1 MHVSNQKA
9 PPPRL
14 RLRVT
19 ASAESIMRSGH
30 PWLFADSIREQNREG
45 GLGELAVVYD
55 RHNKFLA
62 IGLFDPDSPLR
73 VRVLHSGKPQT
84 VDRNWW
90 RGRLAQALTRRN
102 GLFQP
107 PTNRH

>member
-30 PWLFADSIREQNREG
+30 PWLFAESILEQNREG
-45 GLGELAVVYD
+45 RLGELAVIYD
-55 RHNKFLA
+55 RRDRFLA
-62 IGLFDPDSPLR
+62 LGLFDPGSPIR
-73 VRVLHSGKPQT
+73 VRLLHAGQPRV

-90 RGRLAQALTRRN
+90 ANRLELALKRRR
-102 GLFQP
+102 GLFDAQ
-107 PTNRH
+107 T